1 MSLPSMMLRK
11 YKIYFLIFLFS
22 FQQSFSQQSRNSL
35 EKQRDNNLLK
45 IEQAERI
52 INETEKSKKITV
64 GKLNV
69 INKQI
74 INRQDLIINLKRDV
88 KAQTSEILTLRSLI
102 SSLKKDFKVLNDE
115 YSEMIYHS
123 YKSRSS
129 LDRLSFIFSSK
140 SYNQMFRRFNY
151 IFQYSKFRRNQINE
165 IEKVSLELSDQEKRL
180 LDVNKKQNFLLK
192 EEVSENNKLQKL
204 KGRQKRIIL
213 DLNKKQRGLR
223 KEINDRKIS
232 LEKLDKLIRDIIRR
246 EKESSL
252 LSEDDNIDLLKLTE
266 GFESNIGKLSWPV
279 QSGFISNRFGEH
291 PHPVI
296 KTVKI
301 KNDGID
307 IQTSK
312 SSRVFAVY
320 SGKVS
325 TVAFIPG
332 MNNVIII
339 NHGDY
344 YTLYAK
350 LKNLKVEKG
359 DIIKEGQV
367 IAELITNSDGITL
380 LQFQIWKNNIKLN
393 PEKWIIKK

>member
-1 MSLPSMMLRK
+1 MSPLSMKLRR
-11 YKIYFLIFLFS
+11 YNTYLIIFLFS
-22 FQQSFSQQSRNSL
+22 FYQSFSQQSRNSL
-35 EKQRDNNLLK
+35 EKERDVNLLK
-45 IEQAERI
+45 IEEAEKI
-52 INETEKSKKITV
+52 IIQTEKSKKITV

-74 INRQDLIINLKRDV
+74 KNRQDLIVNLKKDV
-88 KAQTSEILTLRSLI
+88 KAQTNEIITLRSLI
-102 SSLKKDFKVLNDE
+102 YSLQKDFKVLSEE

-140 SYNQMFRRFNY
+140 NYNQMFRRFNY
-151 IFQYSKFRRNQINE
+151 IFQYSKFRKNQINE
-165 IEKVSLELSDQEKRL
+165 IEKVSLELSNQEKRL
-180 LDVNKKQNFLLK
+180 IDVNKKQNFLLK

-204 KGRQKRIIL
+204 KGRQKRIIS

-223 KEINDRKIS
+223 KEINDRKIA
-232 LEKLDKLIRDIIRR
+232 LEKLDKLIRDIIRS
-246 EKESSL
+246 EKESLL
-252 LSEDDNIDLLKLTE
+252 LSEDENIDLLKLTE

-279 QSGFISNRFGEH
+279 KSGFVSNRFGEH

-296 KTVKI
+296 KTVKV

-312 SSRVFAVY
+312 SSRVFAVF

-332 MNNVIII
+332 MNNVIIV

-359 DIIKEGQV
+359 DIIKEGQ
-367 IAELITNSDGITL
+367 ILAELVTNSDGITQ

>member
-11 YKIYFLIFLFS
+11 YKIYLLIFLFS

-151 IFQYSKFRRNQINE
+151 IFQYSKFRRNQITE

-204 KGRQKRIIL
+204 KGRQKRIIS

-246 EKESSL
+246 EKESLL